1 MPIDSVSSAKPSS
14 RSASNRACRRR
25 CGARCASKPSTG
37 SGIDIKPRRRRFGSA
52 PTARASAGSAMGST
66 PLLLASPLTL
76 TCTQTFSAG
85 KCAGRCAESR
95 QIFVD
100 GLSRLPGVT
109 LSVPDGAFYLF
120 FLVEG
125 EKSALDLAK
134 RVLREA
140 RVGLAPGT
148 AFGPA
153 GQGCLRLCFAIS
165 PELAREAM
173 ARLEGFFTRR

>member
-1 MPIDSVSSAKPSS
+1 MWDNTTSIPTFVQHAAIMALEQGDSFIRKMV
-14 RSASNRACRRR
+14 
-25 CGARCASKPSTG
+25 
-37 SGIDIKPRRRRFGSA
+37 
-52 PTARASAGSAMGST
+52 
-66 PLLLASPLTL
+66 
-76 TCTQTFSAG
+76 
-85 KCAGRCAESR
+85 GRCAESR

-109 LSVPDGAFYLF
+109 LSVPEGAFYLF
-120 FLVEG
+120 FSVEG

-140 RVGLAPGT
+140 KVGVAPGT